1 MLSLRSPRIRRKDQH
16 HCWWRHDNDVN
27 HMVVRSWISIGQYR
41 KLVCRW
47 YTLYRKV
54 WFYIEDT
61 AMFKK
66 TRYIK
71 ISTIDFDDTVR
82 VITYKREAKHLFF
95 TYIYTNTDGYWNSRS
110 HTIYRYRQDINI
122 RDIWPSTNFL
132 FCVVT
137 VTVNMAEKSGR
148 IQSVF
153 EISIVPL
160 SIIVISLPL
169 VGFIACVI
177 LSLLYDFES
186 STATHCEVRKSF
198 SDCCNVHSG

>member
-1 MLSLRSPRIRRKDQH
+1 
-16 HCWWRHDNDVN
+16 
-27 HMVVRSWISIGQYR
+27 
-41 KLVCRW
+41 
-47 YTLYRKV
+47 
-54 WFYIEDT
+54 
-61 AMFKK
+61 
-66 TRYIK
+66 
-71 ISTIDFDDTVR
+71 
-82 VITYKREAKHLFF
+82 
-95 TYIYTNTDGYWNSRS
+95 
-110 HTIYRYRQDINI
+110 
-122 RDIWPSTNFL
+122 
-132 FCVVT
+132 
-137 VTVNMAEKSGR
+137 MAEKSGR